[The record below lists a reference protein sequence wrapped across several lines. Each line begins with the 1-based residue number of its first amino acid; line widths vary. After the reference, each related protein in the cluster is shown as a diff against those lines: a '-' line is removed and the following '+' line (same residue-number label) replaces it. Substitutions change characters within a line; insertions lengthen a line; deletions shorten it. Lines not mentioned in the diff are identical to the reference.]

1 MVQPKNSEII
11 RRSISG
17 VFVIAAILSGIW
29 YGGWVWISVV
39 VIFSMISLAEYY
51 KIVSTQTRLS
61 RGIGYIA
68 AALVLTSTVE
78 GLHPISISLTLS
90 LSVFIILM
98 IEIIRRQLQ
107 GNSYAI
113 LNVGATLSGVL
124 YITVPWCF
132 ILLLRS
138 FSTGRLLLIT
148 LFCCTWGCD
157 VASYLIGRRWGYHKL
172 CNKVSP
178 NKTFEGFIGGFV
190 GSILTAGILAF
201 TLEQGMSPILWIGL
215 ICGTL
220 GQMGDLAESLLKR
233 EAGIKYSGSIIPG
246 HGGAL
251 DRFDSILINGL
262 FTYILS
268 NFLYL
273 Y

>member
-1 MVQPKNSEII
+1 MAPPKNNEIF
-11 RRSISG
+11 RRVISG
-17 VFVIAAILSGIW
+17 AFIVASILTGIW
-29 YGGWVWISVV
+29 YGGWVWVSVV
-39 VIFSMISLAEYY
+39 VFYSMISLSEYY
-51 KIVSTQTRLS
+51 RIVSTQARLS

-78 GLHPISISLTLS
+78 GLHPISISLTLA

-98 IEIIRRQLQ
+98 IEIIRRQIL
-107 GNSYAI
+107 GTSYAI

-124 YITVPWCF
+124 YVTVPWCF

-138 FSTGRLLLIT
+138 FPTGRLLLVS

-157 VASYLIGRRWGYHKL
+157 IASYLIGTRWGYRKL
-172 CNKVSP
+172 CHRVSP
-178 NKTFEGFIGGFV
+178 NKTFEGFAGGFM

-201 TLEQGMSPILWIGL
+201 ALGQGMSPILWIGI
-215 ICGTL
+215 ICGSL

-233 EAGIKYSGSIIPG
+233 EAGIKDSGSIIPG

-262 FTYILS
+262 FTYVLS
-268 NFLYL
+268 IVLYR

>member
-1 MVQPKNSEII
+1 MAPLSSSEVM
-11 RRSISG
+11 RRTVG
-17 VFVIAAILSGIW
+17 GTFVVAAILSGIW
-29 YGGWVWISVV
+29 YGGWLWVSVIV
-39 VIFSMISLAEYY
+39 FFSMISLSEYY
-51 KIVSTQTRLS
+51 RIVSTQARLS

-68 AALVLTSTVE
+68 AALVLFSTVE
-78 GLHPISISLTLS
+78 GLHPISISLTLT
-90 LSVFIILM
+90 LSVFIIFI

-107 GNSYAI
+107 GVSYAI
-113 LNVGATLSGVL
+113 LNVGGTLSGIL

-138 FSTGRLLLIT
+138 FPAGQLLLIS
-148 LFCCTWGCD
+148 LFFCTWGCD
-157 VASYLIGRRWGYHKL
+157 VAAYLIGSRWGHHKL
-172 CNKVSP
+172 CDKISP
-178 NKTFEGFIGGFV
+178 SKTFEGFVGGLA
-190 GSILTAGILAF
+190 GSIFTAGILVF
-201 TLEQGMSPILWIGL
+201 ILGQGVSPILWIGI

-233 EAGIKYSGSIIPG
+233 EAGIKDSGSLIPG

-262 FTYILS
+262 FTYVLS
-268 NFLYL
+268 VVIYH

>member
-1 MVQPKNSEII
+1 
-11 RRSISG
+11 
-17 VFVIAAILSGIW
+17 
-29 YGGWVWISVV
+29 
-39 VIFSMISLAEYY
+39 MISLAEYY

-61 RGIGYIA
+61 RGVGYIA

-138 FSTGRLLLIT
+138 FPAGRLLLIT

-157 VASYLIGRRWGYHKL
+157 VAAYLIGARWGYHRL

-178 NKTFEGFIGGFV
+178 KKTLEGFIGGFV

-201 TLEQGMSPILWIGL
+201 TLEQGVSPILWIGL

-233 EAGIKYSGSIIPG
+233 EAGIKDSGSIIPG